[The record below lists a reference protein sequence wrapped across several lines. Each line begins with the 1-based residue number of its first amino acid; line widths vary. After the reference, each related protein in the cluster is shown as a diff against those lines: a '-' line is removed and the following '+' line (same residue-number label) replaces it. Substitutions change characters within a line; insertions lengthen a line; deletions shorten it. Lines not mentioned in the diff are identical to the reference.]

1 MATPGEGAGEN
12 KLDVI
17 QALAG
22 ALALSV
28 IHGLM
33 PDHWIPLTMV
43 SRTEKWSSREALL
56 ATVLVG
62 IPHTIGSI
70 LLGIIVGLIGYEL
83 SSYEL
88 VIGIV
93 APVILVILGLI
104 YVFLDFKSSH
114 QRHNQ
119 KLVKTGALSGKSK
132 FAVIVPLATALF
144 FSPCVSI
151 VAYYF
156 VVGGFGWLGIAAV
169 SAIYPV
175 GTIAVMRVMVTLGL
189 KGVKKI
195 KWHFLEQHERLVTG
209 IVLIILGTLIY
220 FVEI

>member
-1 MATPGEGAGEN
+1 M
-12 KLDVI
+12 I
-17 QALAG
+17 QVLAG

-28 IHGLM
+28 IHGVM

-43 SRTEKWSSREALL
+43 SRTEKWSGREALL

-62 IPHTIGSI
+62 IPHTTGTI

-83 SSYEL
+83 SSYEP

-93 APVILVILGLI
+93 APVILVILGLT

-119 KLVKTGALSGKSK
+119 KLVRTDALSERSR

-156 VVGGFGWLGIAAV
+156 IVGGFGWLGIAAV
-169 SAIYPV
+169 SAIYLV
-175 GTIAVMRVMVTLGL
+175 VTIVVMCLMVTLGL
-189 KGVKKI
+189 KGIEKI
-195 KWHFLEQHERLVTG
+195 KWRFLEQHERLVTG
-209 IVLIILGTLIY
+209 IVLIILGILIY